1 MAKGR
6 PGKAVA
12 NERSHP
18 FIIEVPVA
26 ANGLDRALSRE
37 IVAFHKSQY
46 VKPRF
51 GRTIFRD
58 GQSYFRWCF
67 SDLDIARAFLESLVE
82 RSTADRRQ
90 HRQAARTGAPPLIIK
105 SAPGVALAPR

>member
-67 SDLDIARAFLESLVE
+67 SDLDIARAFLEKFGGAFYK
-82 RSTADRRQ
+82 T
-90 HRQAARTGAPPLIIK
+90 TGA
-105 SAPGVALAPR
+105 